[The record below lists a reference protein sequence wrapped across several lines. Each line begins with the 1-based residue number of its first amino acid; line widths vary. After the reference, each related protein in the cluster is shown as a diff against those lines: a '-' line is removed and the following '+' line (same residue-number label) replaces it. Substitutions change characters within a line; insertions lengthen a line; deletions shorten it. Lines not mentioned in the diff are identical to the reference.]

1 MYDLFVT
8 VCSSDHTEPNDMFI
22 SELLIGNNVEIS
34 DY

>member
-8 VCSSDHTEPNDMFI
+8 ACSSDHKEPNGMFI
-22 SELLIGNNVEIS
+22 SELLIGNNVERS

>member
-8 VCSSDHTEPNDMFI
+8 ASSSDHTEPNGMFI
-22 SELLIGNNVEIS
+22 SELFIGNNVERS